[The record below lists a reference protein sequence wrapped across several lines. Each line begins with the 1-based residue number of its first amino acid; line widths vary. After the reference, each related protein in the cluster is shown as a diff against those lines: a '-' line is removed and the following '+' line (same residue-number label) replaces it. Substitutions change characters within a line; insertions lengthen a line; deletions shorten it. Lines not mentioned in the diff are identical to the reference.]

1 MVKKNNP
8 NNITKCPFCNFICSI
23 NLSYEKRIS
32 IIEYECEGR
41 LIFIMI
47 ENNFSNSKFKL

>member
-47 ENNFSNSKFKL
+47 EQ